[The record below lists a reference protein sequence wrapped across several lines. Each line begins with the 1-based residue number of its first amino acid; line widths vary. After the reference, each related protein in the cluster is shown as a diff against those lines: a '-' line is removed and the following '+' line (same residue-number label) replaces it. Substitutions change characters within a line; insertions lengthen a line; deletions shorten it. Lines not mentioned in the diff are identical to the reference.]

1 MLRFVALFAVSA
13 FVLYLSVYFN
23 TGITDINSCKYNN
36 MLLMFTGGIS
46 GTSAVFCVYIAFD
59 GIRSKFITAVS
70 DGTLMI
76 MSLHVYGIT
85 VVWNFYKMI
94 AGIAGPGGMDAFVS
108 LPAAVVTAMMITA
121 GLYYPIVFCR
131 KRLPLLLGKAGKKPV
146 GKGKTSLPG

>member
-1 MLRFVALFAVSA
+1 
-13 FVLYLSVYFN
+13 
-23 TGITDINSCKYNN
+23 
-36 MLLMFTGGIS
+36 
-46 GTSAVFCVYIAFD
+46 
-59 GIRSKFITAVS
+59 
-70 DGTLMI
+70 
-76 MSLHVYGIT
+76 
-85 VVWNFYKMI
+85 MI